1 MRPFFEE
8 SSIIATSASVESEFA
23 DLKHRA
29 FSIKLPMRIDKFV
42 FQHLNYLDGKIKLAS
57 NEYDL
62 SAKNET
68 DLKRIITQ
76 EDESK
81 SDIHSFLEPEI
92 GPATDELKITS
103 NIESERDLENG
114 KYYKES
120 DVTQKM
126 ISHQ

>member
-1 MRPFFEE
+1 MRSFFQE

-23 DLKHRA
+23 DLNRA

-42 FQHLNYLDGKIKLAS
+42 FQHLDYLDGKIKLAS

-62 SAKNET
+62 SKNET

-81 SDIHSFLEPEI
+81 SDIHSFLESEI
-92 GPATDELKITS
+92 DPATNELKITS
-103 NIESERDLENG
+103 NIESERDLKNG

-120 DVTQKM
+120 DVSQKK
-126 ISHQ
+126 